1 VQPDDQVSMATPK
14 AKERTL
20 SVVYGGYS
28 HAGLKERNEDAFAA
42 YLPVDRMRF
51 SKGAV
56 ASIADGV
63 SCSDNAQIASQTS
76 VTTFIQ
82 DYLSTPE
89 TWDVKTSASRVLS
102 ALNSWLYHQG
112 QTATAR
118 HNGFVTTFSAA
129 ILKSTT
135 AHLLHCGDSRVYRY
149 RDKQLVQLTTD
160 HVLQQSNGNATL
172 TRALGM
178 DSQLQMDYQQRS
190 LRVGD
195 ILMFTTDG
203 IHNSLKHSELV
214 AHFQIFNDSALV
226 VMGEGSNVALEKI
239 ARSLTDE
246 ALNAGS
252 TDNLTCLLM
261 RVMELPVE
269 DLDESHRKLTELVIP
284 PALEPGNKLDGYTVT
299 KILHSGSRSHLY
311 LATHPRYRQKFVLK
325 VPSINF
331 AEDTQYLEGF
341 LREQWV
347 GRRVNN
353 PGIMKIHEPVPDS
366 KFLYHICEHI
376 DGLTLRQWM
385 YDNPQPDLQKVREL
399 AKQIASTLRVFQRMG
414 MLHRDLKPD
423 NIMLTT
429 TGEIKLIDFGT
440 VQVSGLQDIATLL
453 TENVPVGTADYMAPE
468 YLLGEKGQ
476 YRSDIYS
483 FGVIVYEMLTAS
495 LPYKAPPAGN
505 SRVQSYSFWKYQS
518 AVEKRKELPLWLDLA
533 LQKACAPRPSQRY
546 AALSEF
552 LRDLEVPNQQLLA
565 AHQQA
570 PMLEKNP
577 VKFWQF
583 VSAILFIAIIVQ
595 AVFF

>member
-1 VQPDDQVSMATPK
+1 MASAPK
-14 AKERTL
+14 TKERTL
-20 SVVYGGYS
+20 SVVYGGFS
-28 HAGLKERNEDAFAA
+28 TAGAKERNEDAFAA
-42 YLPVDRMRF
+42 YLPADRLRL

-63 SCSDNAQIASQTS
+63 SCSDNAQVASQTS

-102 ALNSWLYHQG
+102 ALNSWLFHQG
-112 QTATAR
+112 QSSLAR
-118 HNGFVTTFSAA
+118 HNGFVTTFSAV

-149 RDKQLVQLTTD
+149 RDKLLVQLTSD
-160 HVLQQSNGNATL
+160 HLLQQSNGNATL

-203 IHNSLKHSELV
+203 IHTSLTHSELV
-214 AHFQIFNDSALV
+214 AHLQVFDNPALT
-226 VMGEGSNVALEKI
+226 MIGEGGNVALENV
-239 ARSLTDE
+239 ARKLADDARE
-246 ALNAGS
+246 AGS
-252 TDNLTCLLM
+252 SDNLTCLLV
-261 RVMELPVE
+261 RVIELPVA
-269 DLDESHRKLTELVIP
+269 DLEESHRKLTELVIP

-311 LATHPRYRQKFVLK
+311 LATHLRFRQKFVLK
-325 VPSINF
+325 VPSTNF

-347 GRRVNN
+347 GRRVDNA
-353 PGIMKIHEPVPDS
+353 GIMKIYEPVPDS
-366 KFLYHICEHI
+366 KFLYHICEFVE
-376 DGLTLRQWM
+376 GMTLRQWM
-385 YDNPQPDLQKVREL
+385 YDNPRPDLQKVREL
-399 AKQIASTLRVFQRMG
+399 ARQIAACLRIFQRMG

-429 TGEIKLIDFGT
+429 NGEIKLIDFGT
-440 VQVSGLQDIATLL
+440 VQVNGLQDVTLPL

-476 YRSDIYS
+476 HRSDIFS
-483 FGVIVYEMLTAS
+483 FGVVLYEMLAGG
-495 LPYKAPPAGN
+495 LPFNSPPTDRHRIQN
-505 SRVQSYSFWKYQS
+505 YNFWKYQS
-518 AVEKRKELPLWLDLA
+518 ALAKRKDLPLWVDLA
-533 LQKACAPRPSQRY
+533 LQKACAARPSQRY

-552 LRDLEVPNQQLLA
+552 LHDLEVPNQQLLA
-565 AHQQA
+565 QRESA
-570 PMLEKNP
+570 PLIEKNP
-577 VKFWQF
+577 VRFWQ
-583 VSAILFIAIIVQ
+583 VIAAILAVVIILQ
-595 AVFF
+595 FYLL